1 MLAQLRKLFM
11 IPPSS
16 YIEKLGIF
24 GEGKASIFNF
34 QVLAGLDNS
43 GNYKTAWAPLIS
55 HMV

>member
-1 MLAQLRKLFM
+1 M